1 MIKLFQFWGTHRSE
15 LASLLGQHVL
25 LVAVSTGIAI
35 AIGVP
40 LGIFSS
46 RRPRLAS
53 PLMAIASIVQTVPS
67 LAMFGFLLPV
77 PFVGGVGARAA
88 LLVLTLYGV
97 LPIVRTTIA
106 GLHGIDASIREAGVS
121 MGMTPR
127 QLLRQVELPLAL
139 PSIVA
144 GVRVA
149 AVVGVGSA
157 TIAAAIGAGGLGEYI
172 YRGLSMVD
180 TTVILAGAI
189 PAALLALGV
198 DGGLHWVER
207 QLTARRRS
215 TSRRAAMTMTAI
227 VAAIALLSSGA
238 AARQSRG
245 AIVVGSKN
253 FTEQLVLGELLAQT
267 IERETGLPVDRRLN
281 LGGTLI
287 CDRALAAGD
296 IDVYVEYTGTALT
309 AIFHEPLPG
318 AQNTQAVYE
327 RVRDLYARTGRTVL
341 PPLGFDNTFAILVRG
356 ADARA
361 LGLRTIEDAARYAPR
376 WRAGFGYEFL
386 ERPDGYPG
394 LAKAYG
400 LRFSGPPH
408 VMDLTLSYRA
418 LADGQVDLIAGD
430 ATAGL
435 IKGLDLVQLEDNRR
449 YFPPYDAAAVARS
462 ETLLR
467 DPRVRAALEHLA
479 GRISAADMRAM
490 NYAADVEHRD
500 VHAIAARFLAGLPAA
515 RP

>member
-1 MIKLFQFWGTHRSE
+1 MSRLLAFWSSHARE
-15 LASLLGQHVL
+15 LAALLAQHVV
-25 LVAVSTGIAI
+25 LVMVSTALAV

-40 LGIFSS
+40 LGIFAS

-53 PLMAIASIVQTVPS
+53 PLTALVNIVQTVPS

-77 PFVGGVGARAA
+77 PLVGGVGARAA
-88 LLVLTLYGV
+88 LVVLVLYGV

-106 GLHGIDASIREAGVS
+106 GLRGIDPSIREAGIA

-127 QLLRQVELPLAL
+127 ELLRQVELPLAL

-180 TTVILAGAI
+180 TTVIFAGAI
-189 PAALLALGV
+189 PAAALALVV
-198 DGGLHWVER
+198 DGALLWLER
-207 QLTARRRS
+207 QLSARRRTRS
-215 TSRRAAMTMTAI
+215 PR
-227 VAAIALLSSGA
+227 VAAAVAAVVAVVALAASGV
-238 AARQSRG
+238 AARRG
-245 AIVVGSKN
+245 SAAVVVGSKN
-253 FTEQLVLGELLAQT
+253 FTEQLILGELLAQT
-267 IERETGLPVDRRLN
+267 IEHDAGLAVDRRLN

-287 CDRALAAGD
+287 CDRALLSGD

-309 AIFHEPLPG
+309 AVFHQPV
-318 AQNTQAVYE
+318 NTDSTTVFAT
-327 RVRDLYARTGRTVL
+327 VRDLYARTGRTL
-341 PPLGFDNTFAILVRG
+341 LSPLGFNNTFAILVRG

-361 LGLRTIEDAARYAPR
+361 RGLRTIDDAARESPR
-376 WRAGFGYEFL
+376 WRAGFGYEFV
-386 ERPDGYPG
+386 ERPDGYNG
-394 LAKAYG
+394 LVRAYG
-400 LRFSGPPH
+400 LHFPAPPT

-418 LADGQVDLIAGD
+418 LAAGQVDLIAGD

-435 IKGLDLVQLEDNRR
+435 IKGLDLVQLEDTRH
-449 YFPPYDAAAVARS
+449 YFPPYDAAIVARA

-467 DPRVRAALEHLA
+467 FPQLRRALDRLG

-490 NYAADVEHRD
+490 NYAADAEHRD
-500 VHAIAARFLAGLPAA
+500 IGAIARGFLATF
-515 RP
+515 